1 MLPIRRIFE
10 VDAGMNLAGLIERHM
25 TMMGFKLDSKSDL
38 LWSFVRGNWSG
49 SFWQSDIREWKTKL
63 NVAAYELDTGGYR
76 VTAFLNVDA
85 PFNSPNRKQIEAV
98 NTEVSDLIE
107 LLGGREA
114 ARDTEGDA
122 A

>member
-1 MLPIRRIFE
+1 M
-10 VDAGMNLAGLIERHM
+10 
-25 TMMGFKLDSKSDL
+25 
-38 LWSFVRGNWSG
+38 
-49 SFWQSDIREWKTKL
+49 
-63 NVAAYELDTGGYR
+63 
-76 VTAFLNVDA
+76 TAFLNVDA

-98 NTEVSDLIE
+98 NIEVSDLIE